1 MTRAPSPTAA
11 RAARRQSLPSCGW
24 PLRSAPTS
32 TGWRP
37 WAART
42 RAASSRHSPWR
53 SGGAV
58 ADFDKTVTGLRRWT
72 KDHDPHVR
80 AAVELLIDLGPWLHR
95 GSFLEA
101 CVRTDHGETWI
112 DWGEAREYAAR
123 RGLPASTTEI
133 GLLRLAGSLGRDET

>member
-1 MTRAPSPTAA
+1 
-11 RAARRQSLPSCGW
+11 
-24 PLRSAPTS
+24 
-32 TGWRP
+32 
-37 WAART
+37 
-42 RAASSRHSPWR
+42 
-53 SGGAV
+53 V

-133 GLLRLAGSLGRDET
+133 GLLRLAVSLGSDEYRLSRMGDAHAQAIARAFADALGVPNG